1 MAMMDF
7 CCQQIP
13 QVIAV
18 NEFSIKEI
26 IFCMEELEKN
36 QTVPEAKIAEWKNHL
51 HKVSPG
57 RSYTKFVYDLAT
69 RGLFAVLLHEG
80 YQGKYKDVWQ
90 KALARSAIPTL
101 EMISRK

>member
-1 MAMMDF
+1 MPQKITPYKNKTPRLTANIGILIANNRRTDLMERFMAMMDF
-7 CCQQIP
+7 CCQQIRH
-13 QVIAV
+13 
-18 NEFSIKEI
+18 
-26 IFCMEELEKN
+26 LDKN
-36 QTVPEAKIAEWKNHL
+36 GMYREPG
-51 HKVSPG
+51 SP
-57 RSYTKFVYDLAT
+57 FVYDLAT